1 MLVII
6 DMCMQCS
13 YRLGREGE
21 GLKVATVSQH
31 TGQGGRDEKTTAFI
45 VKGRVVMEIMCIF
58 ADVIINPPAP
68 EGGGYSETWL
78 RAVKAEA

>member
-45 VKGRVVMEIMCIF
+45 VKGRSF
-58 ADVIINPPAP
+58 
-68 EGGGYSETWL
+68 
-78 RAVKAEA
+78 